1 MQTMRLFAY
10 QKPSRVAALLES
22 LLQARSFLPGK
33 ARKVADRSE
42 LPSALQRIV
51 ICSQQQIE
59 RVWSAWESEHHIWF
73 FTAEMSLELSRERGC
88 PALQVGLYEMDG
100 TLKVWQLWACLKD
113 GTWQQC
119 AL

>member
-10 QKPSRVAALLES
+10 QRPSRIAALLES
-22 LLQARSFLPGK
+22 LLQARGLLPGK
-33 ARKVADRSE
+33 ARRVTDRSE
-42 LPSALQRIV
+42 LPSALQKIV
-51 ICSQQQIE
+51 LKSQNTE
-59 RVWSAWESEHHIWF
+59 RVWNAWTDEDRIWF

-88 PALQVGLYEMDG
+88 PALQVGSYELDG
-100 TLKVWQLWACLKD
+100 KLRAWQLWAYLKD